1 MCASAADTAAYL
13 VLRPQG
19 DIRLAASAAY
29 IAAQC
34 AGATAAAFVHKGAGA
49 TLPAAGVSAANATG
63 IELWLTF
70 ALCAAVLRRR
80 SLDSSRVG
88 DACIAGGVVA
98 LEAYFFGPLTGASMN
113 PARSLGPALVAGGEA
128 LQLLWVY
135 VAGPALGAVLALMC
149 KAAIEA
155 KDR

>member
-1 MCASAADTAAYL
+1 
-13 VLRPQG
+13 
-19 DIRLAASAAY
+19 
-29 IAAQC
+29 
-34 AGATAAAFVHKGAGA
+34 
-49 TLPAAGVSAANATG
+49 
-63 IELWLTF
+63 
-70 ALCAAVLRRR
+70 
-80 SLDSSRVG
+80 
-88 DACIAGGVVA
+88 
-98 LEAYFFGPLTGASMN
+98 MN

>member
-1 MCASAADTAAYL
+1 M
-13 VLRPQG
+13 
-19 DIRLAASAAY
+19 
-29 IAAQC
+29 
-34 AGATAAAFVHKGAGA
+34 
-49 TLPAAGVSAANATG
+49 
-63 IELWLTF
+63 
-70 ALCAAVLRRR
+70 LRRR